1 MVSWGRKLP
10 SSLTHQTIFK
20 QQKSFQESEETCEQ
34 KAASLTVLDVVG
46 VGRQAQGG
54 GAVLALEA
62 AAVEELALSTEPL
75 HHIDP
80 LAAEVTHVA
89 ASQVLGEL
97 LLERALGR
105 NKDG

>member
-1 MVSWGRKLP
+1 MRFTVE
-10 SSLTHQTIFK
+10 F
-20 QQKSFQESEETCEQ
+20 
-34 KAASLTVLDVVG
+34 TVLDVVG

-80 LAAEVTHVA
+80 LVAEVTHVA
-89 ASQVLGEL
+89 ASHVLGEL
-97 LLERALGR
+97 LLQGALDR
-105 NKDG
+105 NKQG